1 MLMSCCAAPALRVTD
16 PLQRMDGCIGHH
28 QFHQRAVEDRQAEA
42 EAKLDQMMGKVQA
55 VLKEQDATHQLLAV
69 ERSQAAVQAA
79 MAQQR

>member
-1 MLMSCCAAPALRVTD
+1 
-16 PLQRMDGCIGHH
+16 MDGCIGHH